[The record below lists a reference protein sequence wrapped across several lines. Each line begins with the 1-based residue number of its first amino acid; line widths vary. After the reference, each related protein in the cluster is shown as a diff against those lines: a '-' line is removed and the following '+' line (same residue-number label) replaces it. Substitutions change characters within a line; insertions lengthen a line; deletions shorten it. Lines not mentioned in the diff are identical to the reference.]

1 VGGLV
6 CGFLGSKAGKAVGTV
21 LKEGGEALWDGAK
34 SA

>member
-6 CGFLGSKAGKAVGTV
+6 GGFLGSKAAKAVGTV

-34 SA
+34 TA